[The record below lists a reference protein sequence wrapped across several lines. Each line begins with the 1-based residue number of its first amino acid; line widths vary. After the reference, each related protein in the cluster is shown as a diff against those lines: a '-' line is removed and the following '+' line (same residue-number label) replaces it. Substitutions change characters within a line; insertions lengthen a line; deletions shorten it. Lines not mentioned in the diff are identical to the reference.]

1 MFCSKCGKQI
11 DYDAVVCNECSGNQS
26 FFVEE
31 VQKPTVEEKPKTSRS
46 LGIGNAISGAVLG
59 YIALIFSAI
68 GMCYSIVGVIA
79 FIIGMTEGPEDPL
92 RIGVAFLAI
101 GVVFGLVGLIMSI
114 VSLKKGIA
122 SIKLAKKSSPKP
134 IATLVLGIVSV
145 DYAAAGLIMFGMGFA
160 YSALISMI
168 VVLASIS

>member
-1 MFCSKCGKQI
+1 MFCSKCGKKI
-11 DYDAVVCNECSGNQS
+11 DYNAVVCNECSGNQS

-31 VQKPTVEEKPKTSRS
+31 AQNPVVEEKPKTTRN
-46 LGIGNAISGAVLG
+46 LGLGGAIAGAVLG

-79 FIIGMTEGPEDPL
+79 FIIGTAEGPEDIL
-92 RIGVAFLAI
+92 IIGVTFLAI

-122 SIKLAKKSSPKP
+122 SIKLVKKSSPKP

-145 DYAAAGLIMFGMGFA
+145 DYAAAGLIMFGMGFV

-168 VVLASIS
+168 VALASVS

>member
-31 VQKPTVEEKPKTSRS
+31 VQKPTVEEKPKTSRT
-46 LGIGNAISGAVLG
+46 LGIGNAIAGAVLG
-59 YIALIFSAI
+59 YVALIFSAI
-68 GMCYSIVGVIA
+68 GMCYSIFGVIA
-79 FIIGMTEGPEDPL
+79 FIIGIAEGPEDIL
-92 RIGVAFLAI
+92 MIGETFFAI

-122 SIKLAKKSSPKP
+122 SIKLVKKSSPKP
-134 IATLVLGIVSV
+134 IATLVLGTVSV
-145 DYAAAGLIMFGMGFA
+145 DYAAAGLIMFGMGFV
-160 YSALISMI
+160 YSALIGML
-168 VVLASIS
+168 VVLASMP

>member
-1 MFCSKCGKQI
+1 MFCSKCGKKI

-31 VQKPTVEEKPKTSRS
+31 VQKPTMEEKPKTSRN
-46 LGIGNAISGAVLG
+46 LGLGGAIAGAVLG

-68 GMCYSIVGVIA
+68 GMCYSMVGVIA
-79 FIIGMTEGPEDPL
+79 FIIGTAEGPEDIL
-92 RIGVAFLAI
+92 MIGETFFVVGI
-101 GVVFGLVGLIMSI
+101 VFGLVGFIMSI

-122 SIKLAKKSSPKP
+122 SIKLVKKSSPKP

-145 DYAAAGLIMFGMGFA
+145 DYAAAGLIMFGMGFV
-160 YSALISMI
+160 YSALISMMG
-168 VVLASIS
+168 VLASMS

>member
-1 MFCSKCGKQI
+1 MFCSKCGKKI

-31 VQKPTVEEKPKTSRS
+31 VKNPVVEEKPKTSRS

-59 YIALIFSAI
+59 YVAVIFSAI
-68 GMCYSIVGVIA
+68 GMCYSIFGVIA
-79 FIIGMTEGPEDPL
+79 FLVGIAEGPEDIL
-92 RIGVAFLAI
+92 MVGGAFLAI

-122 SIKLAKKSSPKP
+122 SIKLVKKSSPKP

-145 DYAAAGLIMFGMGFA
+145 DYATAGLIMFGMGFV
-160 YSALISMI
+160 YSALIGMI
-168 VVLASIS
+168 AVLASM

>member
-1 MFCSKCGKQI
+1 MFCTKCGKKI
-11 DYDAVVCNECSGNQS
+11 DYDAVVCNECVRAES

-31 VQKPTVEEKPKTSRS
+31 VKNPVVEEKPKTSRS

-59 YIALIFSAI
+59 YVALIFSAI
-68 GMCYSIVGVIA
+68 GMCYSIFGVMAFTIGIA
-79 FIIGMTEGPEDPL
+79 EGPEDIL
-92 RIGVAFLAI
+92 IIGETFFAI

-122 SIKLAKKSSPKP
+122 SIKLVKKSSPKP

-145 DYAAAGLIMFGMGFA
+145 DYAAAGLIMFGIGFV
-160 YSALISMI
+160 YSALIGMI
-168 VVLASIS
+168 GVLASMS

>member
-1 MFCSKCGKQI
+1 MFCSKCGKKI

-59 YIALIFSAI
+59 YVALIFSAI

-79 FIIGMTEGPEDPL
+79 FIIGIAEGPEDIL
-92 RIGVAFLAI
+92 IIGGAFLAI

-122 SIKLAKKSSPKP
+122 SIKLVKKSSPKP

-145 DYAAAGLIMFGMGFA
+145 DYAVAGLIMFGMGFA

-168 VVLASIS
+168 VALASVS